1 MGWHEDSPGGSFSFQ
16 RPCPFPAGRVP
27 SSCCPRACC
36 GGAGD
41 EELRAHRPAGSGAEA
56 VGSGGRAPRA
66 LGGWR
71 PDSGPGTTWG
81 LTATWTASGSPVCR
95 VRPEAVGDSHTQSTV
110 SFSPGTLPFLCPG
123 FCSQR
128 APYSRGAPRET
139 SDLLSSLGMGSRDPA
154 LPRVFLVPREDS
166 AGIKEPVWTGVEGAE
181 GMGPPRSPWRQPSC
195 GEPGSLCGC
204 RGGAWP
210 AGHLQAP
217 PLGRPP
223 SGTQCV

>member
-1 MGWHEDSPGGSFSFQ
+1 MFL
-16 RPCPFPAGRVP
+16 RAVVP
-27 SSCCPRACC
+27 WACC

-41 EELRAHRPAGSGAEA
+41 EERRSHRPAGSGAEA

-81 LTATWTASGSPVCR
+81 LTATWTASESPVCR

-110 SFSPGTLPFLCPG
+110 SFSPGTFPFLCPG
-123 FCSQR
+123 LCSHR
-128 APYSRGAPRET
+128 APYPRGAPRET
-139 SDLLSSLGMGSRDPA
+139 SDLVSSLGMGSRDPA

-181 GMGPPRSPWRQPSC
+181 GMGLPRSPWRQPSW
-195 GEPGSLCGC
+195 GEPGLLCGC